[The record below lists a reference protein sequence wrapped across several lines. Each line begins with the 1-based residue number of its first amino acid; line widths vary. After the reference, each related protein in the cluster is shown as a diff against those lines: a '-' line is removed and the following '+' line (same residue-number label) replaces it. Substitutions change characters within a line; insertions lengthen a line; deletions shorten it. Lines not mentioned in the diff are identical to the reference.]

1 MVGAVK
7 RPIFHYRTKFCN
19 DRRNRCGDIV
29 IIQDGGPRHFGF
41 YRARTATI
49 HEDYLVVFIVV
60 LNVVGIAAVLS
71 II

>member
-1 MVGAVK
+1 
-7 RPIFHYRTKFCN
+7 
-19 DRRNRCGDIV
+19 V